1 MRCAFAHGNG
11 DECRVD
17 VEVIT
22 GVRHAA
28 DVLGLFSR
36 AQPEWGAAHVARS
49 LQISKSHAHRLL
61 STLAEVGLLDK
72 IQPSGRFRLSW
83 TWFAFADVLLA
94 SDPLVCAAVPILSS
108 LERTHDVEC
117 VLGVW
122 AQGSIVSLRPAS
134 VPMISPLDLTQGLL
148 PALVLISELTDEQV
162 ERVLSSRDKAHGE
175 LLQRPELESCI
186 RKVRALGLLT
196 KSDAG
201 EPDSYWDAAAP
212 VVDDNRQVVAAV
224 AARTEKRQSRENPR
238 AVAAAK
244 RAAELLTASLRRPG
258 DAMAT

>member
-1 MRCAFAHGNG
+1 
-11 DECRVD
+11 
-17 VEVIT
+17 VEVIS

-28 DVLGLFSR
+28 DVLALFTR
-36 AQPEWGAAHVARS
+36 AQPEWGAAHVARA
-49 LQISKSHAHRLL
+49 LQLSKSHAHRLL

-83 TWFAFADVLLA
+83 TWFAFADVLLK
-94 SDPLVCAAVPILSS
+94 SDPLVCAAVPILNS

-117 VLGVW
+117 LLGVW
-122 AQGSIVSLRPAS
+122 AQGSIVSLRPAG
-134 VPMISPLDLTQGLL
+134 VPMISPLDVAQGLL
-148 PALVLISELTDEQV
+148 PALVLIAELTDEQV
-162 ERVLSSRDKAHGE
+162 EHTFGSRVKGHRE

-201 EPDSYWDAAAP
+201 EPNSYWDAAAP

-224 AARTEKRQSRENPR
+224 AARTGNRQSREHPR

-244 RAAELLTASLRRPG
+244 RAAELLTASLRRPPDPIG
-258 DAMAT
+258 T